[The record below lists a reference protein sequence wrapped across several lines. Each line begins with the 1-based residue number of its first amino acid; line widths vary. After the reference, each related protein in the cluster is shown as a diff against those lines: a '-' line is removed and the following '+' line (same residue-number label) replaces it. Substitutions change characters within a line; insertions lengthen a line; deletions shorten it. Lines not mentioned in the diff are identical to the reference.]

1 LSVNK
6 TGKLFYVFDLL
17 CIFLEV
23 NLQKNDYQTILAQNG
38 KAADAGCRHYIIKPF
53 KKEHLLSKIRET
65 LEHEKPRQ
73 NRA

>member
-1 LSVNK
+1 METVK
-6 TGKLFYVFDLL
+6 
-17 CIFLEV
+17 
-23 NLQKNDYQTILAQNG
+23 